1 MNLDLT
7 GKRALVGG
15 ASRGIG
21 RAIAEELARLGAS
34 VVVMARDAALLEQ
47 VRAGL
52 ATSRGP
58 AQRHG
63 VLTSDT
69 SKPETVDAAAHEAL
83 REGPVHIVINNTGG
97 PPGGQAIDAKPEAFA
112 EAFRNHILCNQ
123 TLAQALVPGM
133 KDAKYGRIINI
144 ISTSV
149 KQPIPGLGVSNT
161 IRGAVASWAK
171 TLSWELAPFGI
182 TVNNILPGF
191 TDTDRLRSLIAARAK
206 AGGKTEDAV
215 ATEMRSSVPMGRF
228 GTADE
233 IAAAAAFLA
242 TPAASYVNGV
252 SMRVDGGRTMSI

>member
-1 MNLDLT
+1 MNLELT
-7 GKRALVGG
+7 GKHALIGG

-34 VVVMARDAALLEQ
+34 VTLLARDAGRLEE

-52 ATSRGP
+52 AVARGP
-58 AQRHG
+58 AQRHS
-63 VLTSDT
+63 VITADT
-69 SKPETVDAAAHEAL
+69 AKPETVDAAAKQAL
-83 REGPVHIVINNTGG
+83 ALGPVHILINNTGG
-97 PPGGQAIDAKPEAFA
+97 PPGGQAIDAEPHAFLEAFT
-112 EAFRNHILCNQ
+112 NHILGNQ
-123 TLAQALVPGM
+123 ILARALVPGM
-133 KDAKYGRIINI
+133 KAAKYGRIINI

-191 TDTDRLRSLIAARAK
+191 TDTERLHALIAARAK
-206 AGGKTEDAV
+206 AQSKTEDAV

-242 TPAASYVNGV
+242 TPAAAYVNGV
-252 SMRVDGGRTMSI
+252 SLRVDGGRTMSI